1 MIVKTS
7 YSAFK
12 YTPLCL
18 FALSFSLQAELP
30 PYVYDEMKQNAPEV
44 FHVKIVEAPKAKA
57 IIRGKRQQITY
68 EAKVLKVIRTKSR
81 VKSGAAIAIQ
91 SHYYA
96 FGPGEVGPSNPRRL
110 KKNDVVLAYLSKGK
124 EGFRVAA
131 GGHSF
136 EKVDKGQADRPP
148 AVPVNP
154 TRVEIVQAPVNRI
167 EPQEPQPDFPPPP
180 PNDAPR
186 FGGPIV
192 GGGMAIPIGQ
202 EIPGRYTL
210 LSTQIQQAGKL
221 VPVVLKLDTQT
232 GGVWQL
238 KLMESKFFVNG
249 KMQVRTRMNF
259 EPVMHGR
266 EPDFNPRRPDIV
278 IEPDGHGETVPD
290 RPIFRPR
297 PFPVRPRPDRRNL
310 IEPETAPRPRR

>member
-18 FALSFSLQAELP
+18 FALSFALQAELP

-57 IIRGKRQQITY
+57 IIRGKRQQMTY

-167 EPQEPQPDFPPPP
+167 EPQEPQPNFPPPP
-180 PNDAPR
+180 PHDAPR
-186 FGGPIV
+186 FGGPIA

-202 EIPGRYTL
+202 EMPGRYAL
-210 LSTQIQQAGKL
+210 LSTQIQQAGKSI
-221 VPVVLKLDTQT
+221 PVVLKLDTQT
-232 GGVWQL
+232 GEVWQL
-238 KLMESKFFVNG
+238 K
-249 KMQVRTRMNF
+249 QVRTGMSF
-259 EPVMHGR
+259 EPIVHDR
-266 EPDFNPRRPDIV
+266 EPRGFNPRRPDIV
-278 IEPDGHGETVPD
+278 IEPDGVGEIVPD

-310 IEPETAPRPRR
+310 IEPETKTAPRPRR